1 MSLQSPLGKV
11 LGLGSAKE
19 GAAHWYAQ
27 RITAVALAV
36 LGTWFV
42 IALATMDGFELARV
56 RSWLSSP
63 LAVALLLLFVVTLA
77 WHSILGLQV
86 VIEDYIAEPGAR
98 VAALVAMKF
107 VFVLAGAV
115 GVIAVLRL
123 AVGAPA

>member
-27 RITAVALAV
+27 RITSVALAV

-63 LAVALLLLFVVTLA
+63 LTVALLLLFVLTLA

-86 VIEDYIAEPGAR
+86 VIEDYIADTGAR

>member
-27 RITAVALAV
+27 RLTAVALAV

-86 VIEDYIAEPGAR
+86 VIEDYIADTGAR

>member
-27 RITAVALAV
+27 RLTAVALAV

-63 LAVALLLLFVVTLA
+63 LAVALLVLFVVTLA

-86 VIEDYIAEPGAR
+86 VIEDYIADTGAR